1 MRKRSPEPR
10 GVLSL
15 RTIAMRADANPV
27 DEMFVGWV
35 MYLMDLAVGA
45 AVAPQAKGH
54 VATASVSNLRFVQT
68 VRVGDVVCVY
78 TDITKTGQTSI
89 AVDVEVYVLRQGQGD
104 LIRVTAAE
112 FVVVA
117 VDDHRMPR
125 LLTAAA

>member
-1 MRKRSPEPR
+1 
-10 GVLSL
+10 
-15 RTIAMRADANPV
+15 MRADANQV

>member
-35 MYLMDLAVGA
+35 MYQMDLAVGA
-45 AVAPQAKGH
+45 AVAPHAKGH
-54 VATASVSNLRFVQT
+54 IATASVSNLRFVQS

-89 AVDVEVYVLRQGQGD
+89 AVDVEVYVLRQSRGD